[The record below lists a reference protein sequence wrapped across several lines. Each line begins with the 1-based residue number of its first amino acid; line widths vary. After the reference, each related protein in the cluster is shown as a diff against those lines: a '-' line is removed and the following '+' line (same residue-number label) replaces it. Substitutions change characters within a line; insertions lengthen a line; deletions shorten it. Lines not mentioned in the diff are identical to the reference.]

1 MRGWTL
7 KRSNRGSITIDV
19 LIAGM
24 ILTAGIAASM
34 YLFKLGF
41 QYLEKANTANAIALK
56 VAQTPALLRTID
68 LTKESGVE
76 ELGDG
81 VTLKWTSKLIAKSR
95 PERLTEVKI
104 LSSHELYLYEVT
116 LNFEYK
122 QTTKTY
128 KINVFR
134 SKSLVSPEEIG
145 I

>member
-1 MRGWTL
+1 LKL
-7 KRSNRGSITIDV
+7 KRSNIGSITIDV

-41 QYLEKANTANAIALK
+41 RYLEKANTANAIALK
-56 VAQTPALLRTID
+56 VAQAPALLRTID
-68 LTKESGVE
+68 LTKESGFE

-81 VTLKWTSKLIAKSR
+81 VTLKWTSKLISKSR

-104 LSSHELYLYEVT
+104 FSSHEFYLYEVT

-122 QTTKTY
+122 ETTKTY